1 MKYIVDVPIVQI
13 EKIKKLINAG
23 KYRNIQEFAQVSIE
37 NQLFIENSNNEEFLE
52 PHVSNHFIETSNKP
66 KEEDKAQA
74 GKNFLSRD
82 VQEISTSQ
90 TPPPNKIRQSCL
102 WGQYNRIFPIKV
114 TLRILAN
121 YIKYFGTNIDLESFQ
136 EEAANIARE
145 IGKKLQIID
154 EKNNR
159 YRDERFS
166 TGFPTGNDEYKA
178 KSRFKMHFIGY
189 LTKDNIIEGAPGS
202 LGFVDIFRG
211 ENGKVTIGI
220 TKEGLDFALMENPFL
235 DSENVDAIL
244 SGAEKEYYI
253 NHVFSNVKA
262 EAAAMH
268 LVLSSIK
275 KGADNP
281 DFLNEKIRP
290 LNGGWSDDV
299 VNTMKVGLVS
309 RLFELN
315 LIAKQRQGLH
325 VKYSLTSKGEHLVSG
340 SE

>member
-1 MKYIVDVPIVQI
+1 MKYIIDVPIEQI
-13 EKIKKLINAG
+13 EKIKRLINAG
-23 KYRNIQEFAQVSIE
+23 KYRNIQEFAHVSIE
-37 NQLFIENSNNEEFLE
+37 NQLFIENSNNEEFLDPRGSKNFTE
-52 PHVSNHFIETSNKP
+52 ISNKP
-66 KEEDKAQA
+66 EEENKAQVQ
-74 GKNFLSRD
+74 KNFLSRD
-82 VQEISTSQ
+82 IQEISTSQ
-90 TPPPNKIRQSCL
+90 TPQNKIRQSCL
-102 WGQYNRIFPIKV
+102 WGQYNRIFPVKV

-159 YRDERFS
+159 SRDERFS
-166 TGFPTGNDEYKA
+166 TGFPIGKDEYKA

-202 LGFVDIFRG
+202 LGFVDILRG
-211 ENGKVTIGI
+211 ENGKLTIGI
-220 TKEGLDFALMENPFL
+220 TKAGLDFALIENPVL
-235 DSENVDAIL
+235 DSENVDMIL
-244 SGAEKEYYI
+244 SNAEKEYYI
-253 NHVFSNVKA
+253 NHVFNNVQA
-262 EAAAMH
+262 ESTAMI

-281 DFLNEKIRP
+281 DFLNEKIRT
-290 LNGGWSDDV
+290 LNNSWSNDV

-315 LIAKQRQGLH
+315 LIAKQRQGLY